1 MENNILTT
9 MELLAQ
15 KNELES
21 RLKTLLWGTIEERKN
36 SDKRYIYLHK
46 RENGVRYTVYVGEYD
61 DMLKSRILADNLEAK
76 ALKKQ
81 LRAIKADLKKV
92 GYSSGELSEKVKL
105 NIDFA
110 KRNMVDTIYKQA
122 LLEGV
127 AVTFLDTETIIEGGK
142 INNVSADDVQKI
154 NNLKHA
160 WQLILDEGVITLKS
174 DYDLLCLI
182 NRLVE
187 EGFYYN
193 AGQLRSVPVSI
204 SGTKWKSELPIESQV
219 KERLAEIMDVDTDVY
234 TKAIQALLFVTKK
247 QLFIDGNKRTSV
259 IFANH
264 ILISHGA
271 GLIAVPEEK
280 GAEYEKLLIEY
291 YETDQSEEI
300 ATFLRDECLTKL

>member
-36 SDKRYIYLHK
+36 SGKRYIYLHK

-204 SGTKWKSELPIESQV
+204 SGMKWKPELLIESQV

-264 ILISHGA
+264 ILTSHGA

-280 GAEYEKLLIEY
+280 GAEYKKLLIEY

>member
-36 SDKRYIYLHK
+36 SGKRYIYLHK